1 MSTSKKRTFGTAAAI
16 LIAGTVAYA
25 AAQQQP
31 AHEHEDRAGCP
42 QECKGECMAG
52 GGMMGH
58 GGGMMGMH
66 GDKAGGM
73 MGGGMADMS
82 EGASCPM
89 MDLRALADVQIEN
102 TKNGAI
108 IRMNAKKA
116 EQVAQIQKLAQR
128 MTQCMGHAQAAPNK
142 PAVTAPHTR

>member
-1 MSTSKKRTFGTAAAI
+1 MFGTAAAM

-25 AAQQQP
+25 TAQQQP
-31 AHEHEDRAGCP
+31 AHEHDDGASCP

-58 GGGMMGMH
+58 GSGMTGMH
-66 GDKAGGM
+66 GDKTGGM
-73 MGGGMADMS
+73 MGGGMMGGGMGDMS

-89 MDLRALADVQIEN
+89 MDMRALANVHIEN

-116 EQVAQIQKLAQR
+116 EQVAQLQKLAQR

-142 PAVTAPHTR
+142 PAATAPHTH